1 MNLIIPM
8 AGMGKRMRPH
18 TLVTPK
24 PLLRIAGKSIVERIV
39 EELKDSSGRKF
50 DEIHFVIGNFG
61 EEVERSLINISRK
74 VGAEPFIHYQDCALG
89 TAHAISCAA
98 AGLQG
103 EVIVAFADTLFIGK
117 FTIEN
122 SDEAIIWTKEVDN
135 PENYGVVVTDSNKM
149 VTRFV
154 EKPDNHIS
162 DRAIIGI
169 YYLKKGEVLSKTIG
183 ELIDDKAMVNGEY
196 QLTDAL
202 ERMMKNNIRFSCKTI
217 DKWLDCGNKE
227 QFLNSAFEILK
238 RTSSDNEEY
247 RVDNEILEPV
257 YFGKGV
263 KIKNCKIGPN
273 VLIED
278 YSALAGTTISNSI
291 VGTNSIIENSELSFS
306 MLGSYNR
313 LIGSRG
319 IFNLGDFNSY
329 EAR

>member
-1 MNLIIPM
+1 
-8 AGMGKRMRPH
+8 
-18 TLVTPK
+18 VTPK